1 MRPELLPKKHH
12 KRILVVDDE
21 PELRMILG
29 RWLEA
34 EGYEVLLAAN
44 GVEALLQLKDHHPH
58 LVLLDIKMPLLDGW
72 AVLQAIRSNEQTAG
86 LPVIMLTAHGEM
98 DSLLESQRMHAND
111 FFIKPFKLEE
121 LREFIKRYL

>member
-1 MRPELLPKKHH
+1 MRPDLLPKKHH

-21 PELRMILG
+21 PEFRGMLQ
-29 RWLEA
+29 RWLESL
-34 EGYEVLLAAN
+34 GYEVLLAAN
-44 GVEALLQLKDHHPH
+44 GVEALVQLKEHHPH

-72 AVLQAIRSNEQTAG
+72 AVLQAMRADEAFVKT
-86 LPVIMLTAHGEM
+86 PVIMLTAHGEM

-121 LREFIKRYL
+121 LLEFMRRYL